1 MPENR
6 IRELREAARLTQEE
20 LAERTQI
27 SVAHISRMENGKRGV
42 SRKNARKIATA
53 LGKEEAEVYGFDQR
67 KTARSDPRG
76 VHNDLVEYQATPS
89 DPFSGLKTRNKY
101 LMQVTTTAL
110 ERIGI
115 RNGDVVVVDGSTE
128 ACKNPPAM
136 AAVRV
141 RYALDPKRPS
151 KNASLLRQF
160 VPPSLLITNSGSKNA
175 ASIDMEVEDAE
186 IIGVIVSAHRALHA

>member
-1 MPENR
+1 MSENR

-42 SRKNARKIATA
+42 SRKNARRIATA
-53 LGKEEAEVYGFDQR
+53 LGKDEAEVYGFDQR

-76 VHNDLVEYQATPS
+76 VHDDLVGYEAS
-89 DPFSGLKTRNKY
+89 AADPFSGLKTRNKY
-101 LMQVTTTAL
+101 LMQVTTSAL

-115 RNGDVVVVDGSTE
+115 RNGDVVVVDGSAE
-128 ACKNPPAM
+128 SCKNPPAM

-141 RYALDPKRPS
+141 QYNYDPKRPS
-151 KNASLLRQF
+151 KSVNLLRQF

-175 ASIDMEVEDAE
+175 ASIDMETEDAE
-186 IIGVIVSAHRALHA
+186 ITGVIVSAHRALHA